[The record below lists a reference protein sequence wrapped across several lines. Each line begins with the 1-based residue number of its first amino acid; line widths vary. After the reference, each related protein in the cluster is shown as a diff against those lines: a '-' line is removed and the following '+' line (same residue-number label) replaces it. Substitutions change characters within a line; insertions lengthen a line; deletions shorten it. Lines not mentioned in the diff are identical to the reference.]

1 MRIENLEDYMLV
13 KQLTNVQ
20 LQHLAWRLD
29 SKTFCGYLTACKI
42 ARLETK
48 HKDYEVYQVFREAG
62 CGERSAKIHAGKVE
76 RFVLLAQ

>member
-1 MRIENLEDYMLV
+1 MLV

-29 SKTFCGYLTACKI
+29 SKTSCGYLTACKI

-48 HKDYEVYQVFREAG
+48 HKDYEVYQVFREAR
-62 CGERSAKIHAGKVE
+62 CGERSAKIHAGKVDSFIE
-76 RFVLLAQ
+76 FLENV